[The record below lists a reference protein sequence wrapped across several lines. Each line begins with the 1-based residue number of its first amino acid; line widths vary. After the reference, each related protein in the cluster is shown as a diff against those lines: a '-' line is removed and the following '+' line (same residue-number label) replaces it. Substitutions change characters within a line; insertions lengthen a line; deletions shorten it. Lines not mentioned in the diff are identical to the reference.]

1 MSYDTYYQEASSMAD
16 NILNSIGPNP
26 AATAGESGRRR
37 GIAARTAE
45 DTTARLKAASDSGL
59 QVVDNSYT
67 NSSTARDF
75 ATGYITSIRSSDLFK
90 DTPPDSINTTE
101 SLGDTVSI
109 EPGRW
114 LEGGKTNTKALI
126 QSIKDI
132 ESSGGDYSARGP
144 VIKSG
149 KYKDQ
154 RAMGA
159 YQVMPGNLEE
169 WSKDAFG
176 KVVTEEQF
184 MNSPEMQDALFLHR
198 MEKAK
203 QKYGTIEDAVS
214 VWFTGQ
220 PVAKSGEKSDGYMTG
235 SEYLTKFQ
243 NGYTRYSNSEI

>member
-16 NILNSIGPNP
+16 NILQSVGPNP

-45 DTTARLKAASDSGL
+45 NTKERLRAAADTGLKMA
-59 QVVDNSYT
+59 DNSEY
-67 NSSTARDF
+67 STTKTDL
-75 ATGYITSIRSSDLFK
+75 ATRYISAFRGVD
-90 DTPPDSINTTE
+90 DEYTPPPESINTVE
-101 SLGDTVSI
+101 SLSDTLTV

-114 LEGGKTNTKALI
+114 LDGGKTNTKALI

-132 ESSGGDYSARGP
+132 ESSGGDYAARGP
-144 VIKSG
+144 IIKSG
-149 KYKDQ
+149 QYKGE

-159 YQVMPGNLEE
+159 YQVMPGNLAE

-214 VWFTGQ
+214 VWFTGD
-220 PVAKSGEKSDGYMTG
+220 PVSTGGKKSDGYMTG
-235 SEYLTKFQ
+235 SEYLNKFQ
-243 NGYTRYSNSEI
+243 NGYIRYSNSER

>member
-16 NILNSIGPNP
+16 SILQSVGPNP

-45 DTTARLKAASDSGL
+45 NTKERLRAAADTGLKLA
-59 QVVDNSYT
+59 DNSEY
-67 NSSTARDF
+67 ST
-75 ATGYITSIRSSDLFK
+75 TKSDLATRYISAFRGV
-90 DTPPDSINTTE
+90 DDGYTPPPESVNTVE
-101 SLGDTVSI
+101 SLSDTVSI

-114 LEGGKTNTKALI
+114 LDGGKTNTKALI
-126 QSIKDI
+126 QAIKDI

-144 VIKSG
+144 LMKSG
-149 KYKDQ
+149 QYAGE

-203 QKYGTIEDAVS
+203 QKHGTLEDAVS

-243 NGYTRYSNSEI
+243 NGYNRYSNSER